1 MSGDLIVTKEAGV
14 ALLTMNRP
22 DSLNALGGRL
32 IDELLEALTHITA
45 DMSVGCVVLTGA
57 GRGFSAGGDMKSR
70 ATGARA
76 ILEGTRE
83 EAQMSLRARMESARL
98 LHEMPKPTIAM
109 VNGVAAGAG
118 MSLMLACDM
127 RIGGQ
132 SARMGTAFAKMG
144 FSGDFGGHWFL
155 NRLVGPAKARELY
168 FTAEVIDAAEMAR
181 LGLLN
186 RLVADEELAGA
197 TMTLARQLA
206 AGPRVAWHHM
216 KRNMQLAE
224 QGTLAEAL
232 DVEAFGM
239 TRCRDTDDHREAL
252 KAFVEKRAPV
262 FQGR

>member
-1 MSGDLIVTKEAGV
+1 MAGDLIVTEEEGV

-22 DSLNALGGRL
+22 DSLNALGGTL
-32 IDELLEALTHITA
+32 LDEMLAALTRIAA

-70 ATGARA
+70 ATGERP

-83 EAQMSLRARMESARL
+83 QAQMSLRARMEASRL

-118 MSLMLACDM
+118 MSMMLACDM
-127 RIGGQ
+127 RIGGR
-132 SARMGTAFAKMG
+132 SARMGTAFARMG

-168 FTAEVIDAAEMAR
+168 FTAEVIDSAEMHR

-186 RLVADEELAGA
+186 RLVEDAELQA
-197 TMTLARQLA
+197 TTMALARQLA

-216 KRNMQLAE
+216 KRNMQVAE

-239 TRCRDTDDHREAL
+239 TRCRDTEDHREAL
-252 KAFVEKRAPV
+252 KAFVEKRPPV

>member
-1 MSGDLIVTKEAGV
+1 MPGDLIVSEEAGV

-22 DSLNALGGRL
+22 DSLNALGGTL
-32 IDELLEALTHITA
+32 LDELLAALARIAT

-70 ATGARA
+70 ATGERP

-83 EAQMSLRARMESARL
+83 QAQMSLRARMEASRL

-127 RIGGQ
+127 RIGGR
-132 SARMGTAFAKMG
+132 SARMGTAFARMG

-168 FTAEVIDAAEMAR
+168 FTAEVIDSAEMYR

-186 RLVADEELAGA
+186 RLVEDAELGEA
-197 TMTLARQLA
+197 TMALARQLA

-216 KRNMQLAE
+216 KRNMQVAE

-232 DVEAFGM
+232 DVEAYGM
-239 TRCRDTDDHREAL
+239 TRCRDTEDHKEAL
-252 KAFVEKRAPV
+252 RAFVEKRTPV
-262 FQGR
+262 FHGR

>member
-1 MSGDLIVTKEAGV
+1 MPQDLIVTEEAGV

-22 DSLNALGGRL
+22 ESLNALSGPML
-32 IDELLEALTHITA
+32 TALLEAVQRLA
-45 DMSVGCVVLTGA
+45 GDLSVGCVVLTGA

-76 ILEGTRE
+76 ILEGTAE
-83 EAQMSLRARMESARL
+83 QMQTGLRARMEASRL

-109 VNGVAAGAG
+109 LNGVAAGAG
-118 MSLMLACDM
+118 MSLALACDM
-127 RIGGQ
+127 RIGGA

-168 FTAEVIDAAEMAR
+168 FTAEVIDAAEMQR

-186 RLVADEELAGA
+186 RLVSDEQLEET
-197 TMTLARQLA
+197 TMALARQLA

-216 KRNMQLAE
+216 KRNMKVAE
-224 QGTLAEAL
+224 EGTLAEAL

-239 TRCRDTDDHREAL
+239 TRCRDTEDHREAL
-252 KAFVEKRAPV
+252 RAFVEKRPPV

>member
-1 MSGDLIVTKEAGV
+1 MPDLLVTEADGV
-14 ALLTMNRP
+14 ATLTMNRP
-22 DSLNALGGRL
+22 DSLNALGGDML
-32 IDELLEALTHITA
+32 TEMLAALTRIA
-45 DMSVGCVVLTGA
+45 SDMSVGCVVLTGA

-70 ATGARA
+70 ATGAVP
-76 ILEGTRE
+76 ILDGTRE
-83 EAQMSLRARMESARL
+83 EAQMRLRARMEASRI

-127 RIGGQ
+127 RIGGA
-132 SARMGTAFAKMG
+132 SARMGTAFGKMG

-168 FTAEVIDAAEMAR
+168 FTAEVIDSAEMYR

-186 RLVADEELAGA
+186 KLVADAELATT
-197 TMTLARQLA
+197 TMALAKQLA

-216 KRNMQLAE
+216 KRNMQVAE
-224 QGTLAEAL
+224 QGTLSEAL

-239 TRCRDTDDHREAL
+239 TRCRDTEDHREAL
-252 KAFVEKRAPV
+252 KAFAEKRPPV
-262 FQGR
+262 FTGR